1 MEERYQKMVA
11 STTVQVVVLGVG
23 ATSYGTIMIPEYICT
38 VVPIQTYRQAIITLQ
53 ALQIVCI
60 SVQWTSRSH
69 THGLPDRAD
78 LESGRFVCIPLYDVE
93 THREN
98 HAISYAHGVSCL
110 FKVKLVLQYS
120 TLPLAKF
127 TTDDRDDCSTK
138 VHDMLIT
145 PLAPVEQKIHHL
157 PPPSSSCT
165 LDPTTYS

>member
-11 STTVQVVVLGVG
+11 TSTTVQVVVLGVG

-78 LESGRFVCIPLYDVE
+78 LESGRFVLYDVE

-98 HAISYAHGVSCL
+98 HALGDHFCTWGLL
-110 FKVKLVLQYS
+110 FVQGKTGTPVQY
-120 TLPLAKF
+120 
-127 TTDDRDDCSTK
+127 TTTCQ
-138 VHDMLIT
+138 VHDRR
-145 PLAPVEQKIHHL
+145 QG
-157 PPPSSSCT
+157 
-165 LDPTTYS
+165 